1 MLKLKSPPCRRT
13 CIVVDLDAGIE
24 PDVLEHII
32 NDHFTAVKRGE
43 SLGHG
48 YAVDTG
54 RSTKDESDPHWRR
67 GDVDSFGTRDAGLAT
82 WNVLGSDG
90 EPFLRWRR
98 PRSGENVLTLALSEL
113 QT

>member
-1 MLKLKSPPCRRT
+1 MEF
-13 CIVVDLDAGIE
+13 DAGIE

-32 NDHFTAVKRGE
+32 NDYFAAVERGE

-48 YAVDTG
+48 NAVDAG
-54 RSTKDESDPHWRR
+54 RSAKDEFDPNWRCR
-67 GDVDSFGTRDAGLAT
+67 DLDSFGTRDAGLAT